1 MSKCTI
7 LPSTAH
13 QMSTPPPN
21 LPPTPK
27 IQDQNFSWR
36 TCEDL
41 SYISEGYRLVVFVV
55 VVITTRKRSLG
66 QGNIFS
72 SVCQEFC
79 SRGGTLAGTPPGRY
93 TPQGRYTSPGQVHP
107 FWAGTP
113 PPGRYTPGQ
122 VHPQAATPPGRYTLL
137 CRYTPLG
144 RYPPPGRYTPR
155 EQCMIG
161 DTGNKRTVRILL
173 ECILV
178 EVCRLIPQ

>member
-1 MSKCTI
+1 MHNFTLNCS
-7 LPSTAH
+7 PDVY
-13 QMSTPPPN
+13 PPPPRTYL
-21 LPPTPK
+21 LPPRSK
-27 IQDQNFSWR
+27 IR
-36 TCEDL
+36 TSHGELCEDL

-113 PPGRYTPGQ
+113 PPPGRYTPGQ
-122 VHPQAATPPGRYTLL
+122 VHPQAATPPWQVHPPMQVHPPGQVPPRQV
-137 CRYTPLG
+137 
-144 RYPPPGRYTPR
+144 PPPRVGTPP
-155 EQCMIG
+155 G
-161 DTGNKRTVRILL
+161 SSA
-173 ECILV
+173 
-178 EVCRLIPQ
+178 